1 MRDLDRSSA
10 QAALAYGII
19 DAARALGI
27 GRSSIYRLIAG
38 GQLEARALG
47 GRTVIPAASLHAFV
61 ASLPPASIRPAK
73 GGSAYAA

>member
-1 MRDLDRSSA
+1 MPTLETSLSHT
-10 QAALAYGII
+10 ALTYGLI

-61 ASLPPASIRPAK
+61 ASLPPAPIRPLK
-73 GGSAYAA
+73 GATARAA